1 MKKIVA
7 FLKGK
12 LEERKIEN
20 KVKRIEIALNS
31 AELNF
36 KSQKDDNE
44 VKLDELMEKF
54 NDPGFGVEEVIA
66 EISEAI
72 DCLDEAKEGLAKIE
86 RIRELLF
93 EEVKK

>member
-7 FLKGK
+7 FLTGK

-44 VKLDELMEKF
+44 VKLDELIERF
-54 NDPGFGVEEVIA
+54 NDPDSGVEEVIT

-72 DCLDEAKEGLAKIE
+72 DRVDEAKEGLAKIE
-86 RIRELLF
+86 RIKELLF